1 MPPGGSYSGWYG
13 FSVVWFDRQM
23 HQCNKGISPITFRTS
38 PDRVDAK
45 ASLVMIDGND
55 LLNVYIKC
63 YCLLVLIH
71 YQSVR
76 VHSLLRI
83 HWHYASGNMVLE
95 SNSITD

>member
-1 MPPGGSYSGWYG
+1 
-13 FSVVWFDRQM
+13 M

-45 ASLVMIDGND
+45 ASLVMIDGDD
-55 LLNVYIKC
+55 LLKVYIKR
-63 YCLLVLIH
+63 YCLLVPIH
-71 YQSVR
+71 YRSVR